1 MKAGRRLAW
10 LLILGVIQ
18 GIFPLA
24 PQPCTAA
31 GRGGDEPPRAAEQEP
46 DDQDLWVFRQSVAL
60 GVPEG
65 ELTALIDKCRE
76 QGFTT
81 AEVQRLLALIAKAK
95 LAGLPHDDLLR
106 KLREGLAKNAG
117 PEVVDAALQ
126 AKAQTLRRAKTVVDT
141 LLLDEWSAPSYELAV
156 KITAD
161 ALDYGASVQTIL
173 SVVREGSPR
182 PDGMPDVASAF
193 RRVVRARK

>member
-1 MKAGRRLAW
+1 MKAGRWFAW
-10 LLILGVIQ
+10 FFVLGVMQ
-18 GIFPLA
+18 GLA
-24 PQPCTAA
+24 LVVAPPCAAA
-31 GRGGDEPPRAAEQEP
+31 GRGENEPPRAVRPGPE
-46 DDQDLWVFRQSVAL
+46 DQDLWVFRQSVAL

-65 ELTALIDKCRE
+65 ELAALIDKCRE

-182 PDGMPDVASAF
+182 PEGMPDVASAF
-193 RRVVRARK
+193 RRVVRATK